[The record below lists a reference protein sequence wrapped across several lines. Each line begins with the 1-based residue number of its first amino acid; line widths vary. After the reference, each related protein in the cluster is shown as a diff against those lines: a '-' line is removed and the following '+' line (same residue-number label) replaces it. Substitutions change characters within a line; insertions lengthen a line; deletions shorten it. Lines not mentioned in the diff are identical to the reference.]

1 MTCYDLYTSP
11 NNIRSTHGKKRSA
24 FFNEGNLM
32 ERDNLED
39 LGRDG
44 RIILQRVLKKLGGMA
59 LAALICFC
67 LGTSWGGAFVH
78 TALNLWAA

>member
-11 NNIRSTHGKKRSA
+11 NNIRSTHRKKRSV

-44 RIILQRVLKKLGGMA
+44 RIILQRVLKKLGAMA
-59 LAALICFC
+59 FKEGLLSLESLVRHAEVSLTQS
-67 LGTSWGGAFVH
+67 L
-78 TALNLWAA
+78 